1 MTPTPYL
8 PPVPSD
14 YDDAMHTDAHENG
27 AARDEAREELAS
39 IEAERLEDERR
50 EGGEW

>member
-14 YDDAMHTDAHENG
+14 YDMAVVTDKHYN
-27 AARDEAREELAS
+27 AASEDETRELLAD